1 MSRGPQVTQALADL
15 TDGTIDMLM
24 TPETVW
30 QHLVLA
36 DGRTTAARPDRA
48 RQTIHRIL
56 AGSLGGL
63 LVLVLTGYLLGA
75 RIAESQALDDA
86 RRLTEVV
93 GRTAVGPHLTPE
105 VVAGQPAALAR
116 LDQIVGSGV
125 LRHSPI
131 RRVKIWSPD
140 GMVLYSNDPV
150 EIGRS
155 YTLEDDEQAV
165 LDTGRSV
172 ASISDLTRAE
182 NVADR
187 DLGPRMVE
195 VYTALRSAHGRTV
208 LFEAYLSYDEV
219 QTRRTSVFTML
230 SILAIGLMG
239 VFALFQVWLSAIN
252 LRWLRR
258 RQAELKATAQDVSI
272 RERRSLARD
281 LHDGVVQELTGT
293 AYLVDGARA
302 SLDAGDR
309 ARTEMLLDRVTDCV
323 RSSVQALRASLIVVY
338 PPSLADDG
346 LGRAMEDLTQP
357 LRTRG
362 VEVTV
367 ADEVD
372 RTLPSPVVEAT
383 YRAAQEAVRNIGRH
397 AYASSASI
405 RLFVERD
412 RLCLVVRDNGV
423 GLDVGHQSG
432 LSRSGHLGLRALAD
446 AASELRGYLEVS
458 TAPGRGTEIRWEIP
472 L

>member
-1 MSRGPQVTQALADL
+1 
-15 TDGTIDMLM
+15 MLM
-24 TPETVW
+24 TQESLW

-36 DGRTTAARPDRA
+36 DGRTTPARPDQA
-48 RQTIHRIL
+48 RQSIHRIL

-63 LVLVLTGYLLGA
+63 LVLVVTGYLLGA
-75 RIAESQALDDA
+75 RIAESQALEDA
-86 RRLTEVV
+86 RVLTEVV
-93 GRTAVGPHLTPE
+93 GRTAVGPQLTPE
-105 VVAGQPAALAR
+105 VVSGQPAALAR
-116 LDQIVGSGV
+116 LDQIVGNGV

-131 RRVKIWSPD
+131 LRVKIWSPD

-155 YTLEDDEQAV
+155 YTLEDDEQTV

-187 DLGPRMVE
+187 HLGSRMVE
-195 VYTALRSAHGRTV
+195 VYTALRSATGRPV

-230 SILAIGLMG
+230 SILAIGLIA
-239 VFALFQVWLSAIN
+239 VFALFQVWLSAVN

-258 RQAELKATAQDVSI
+258 RQAELQATAQDVSS

-309 ARTEMLLDRVTDCV
+309 ARTDMLLDRVTDCV
-323 RSSVQALRASLIVVY
+323 RSSVQALRASLIIVY
-338 PPSLADDG
+338 PPHS
-346 LGRAMEDLTQP
+346 
-357 LRTRG
+357 RTTDWVG
-362 VEVTV
+362 PW
-367 ADEVD
+367 
-372 RTLPSPVVEAT
+372 RTW
-383 YRAAQEAVRNIGRH
+383 RNRCG
-397 AYASSASI
+397 
-405 RLFVERD
+405 
-412 RLCLVVRDNGV
+412 
-423 GLDVGHQSG
+423 
-432 LSRSGHLGLRALAD
+432 
-446 AASELRGYLEVS
+446 
-458 TAPGRGTEIRWEIP
+458 PGACR
-472 L
+472 